1 MVEELEQQDE
11 NDYDYDNYYED
22 VEVRGELAKKV
33 RNIPEIIIEE
43 ASENDRPDEMEEER
57 EEDAEVESLNQLDS
71 IEERTSEENHIS
83 INDQESEKQID
94 EKDLRMVTEEGIIE
108 VCKLLN
114 VNSCT
119 KNIPSWLGRNFFS
132 DFAVL
137 LFSHIKII

>member
-119 KNIPSWLGRNFFS
+119 KNIPSWLGRNILAILQFYFF
-132 DFAVL
+132 L
-137 LFSHIKII
+137 I